1 MVAYSFKR
9 RFVAPILVGLGY
21 SESALFN
28 LSEAKPKRQTIRAE
42 RRKRH
47 ARPGEEL
54 QLYCAMRTKSC
65 ILIGRARCTDAQPIR
80 LYFARPDN
88 RGILRNDSVRCAAT
102 GWLQR
107 AKQLDAFARSDG
119 FEDWNA
125 MRAFWD
131 EEHDGI
137 REFEGHIIFWEPLQ

>member
-9 RFVAPILVGLGY
+9 RFVEPIRWGLGLGLDL
-21 SESALFN
+21 SAAT
-28 LSEAKPKRQTIRAE
+28 AKIGTPKRQTIRGKRA
-42 RRKRH
+42 RH
-47 ARPGEEL
+47 ARPDEEL

-65 ILIGRARCTDAQPIR
+65 FLIGRAQCTDTMGIS
-80 LYFARPDN
+80 LYFHRPGN

-102 GWLQR
+102 GYLRR

-137 REFEGHIIFWEPLQ
+137 REFEGHIIFWEPLS